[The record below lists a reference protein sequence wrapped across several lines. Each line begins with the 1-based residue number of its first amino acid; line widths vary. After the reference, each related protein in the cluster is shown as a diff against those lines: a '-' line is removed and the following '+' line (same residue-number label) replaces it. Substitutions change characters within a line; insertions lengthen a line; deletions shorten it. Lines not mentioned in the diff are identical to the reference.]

1 MAGADEALSLRGPP
15 AGSRRLS
22 NFPHSISSYR
32 KDSLGALRPLPQPFP
47 AMSPDNTLTRL
58 RTKFADLAPEWKFLA
73 MISLA
78 LAFFLVPRAPSTWE
92 EPEFVDREYVLYP
105 GGEVLTTPTLTLE
118 GAWTPAEGGGLRAAE
133 AGATVSFVTDP
144 GPWKTARIK
153 LGGTVD
159 PVWGVRLSR
168 ESQRATFFNLDP
180 GVEHTLSGEQLP
192 GTGLFHEPLR
202 VEIFPRGEPGGGAL
216 LNRISLRLS
225 AYEKSEPM
233 PGPIGGLYAAL
244 LPLALACFLF
254 FAGRRTLRQ
263 AAMASGMIAG
273 IAVAAAHTEPSY
285 IRYLVVG
292 TMSFFLGS
300 ASGAFYKSLAAATED
315 ERRPM
320 LRRAAEWTGLA
331 AVIGFAIWTRLEAM
345 TTEWSRPLLPDARG
359 YLQIA
364 WEGTF
369 YATAQEHAP
378 YIREPLFPALLRMG
392 YLFLPDTS
400 VAGRW
405 ITLFVGVAMVVA
417 TWAVGR
423 RIAGPIAGL
432 LAAGFLAVN
441 PWLAQ
446 QSVSLLRDDAVALF
460 FLLLLAAVVY
470 TGERRWLRAVAVGLG
485 VAALALVR
493 LNGLLLLPIVVA
505 IEAYR
510 RRWSVGEIV
519 LAVVLAVVPVVPH
532 LVYNAR
538 MGDGDFLYSA
548 NVHTRF
554 YLNWDMIGEPGFP
567 ADRNAWEDDPYAG
580 GVTGFRE
587 YAGHLGAV
595 ETARRLA
602 TGWVEIFVHPF
613 ASRHLFGGRWWLMI
627 FGLVGAV
634 ALLLRCRETW
644 PPLLLYL
651 VFLVPVAFIA
661 GSRMDP
667 RLALVAAPLAAIVWG
682 AGVAWCAQ
690 WVVQRL
696 TKKDSPQKTLV

>member
-1 MAGADEALSLRGPP
+1 MSQNDLVASLRSQV
-15 AGSRRLS
+15 AT
-22 NFPHSISSYR
+22 I
-32 KDSLGALRPLPQPFP
+32 
-47 AMSPDNTLTRL
+47 
-58 RTKFADLAPEWKFLA
+58 APEWKFLA

-78 LAFFLVPRAPSTWE
+78 LAFFLVPRAPSIWE
-92 EPEFVDREYVLYP
+92 DPETIDREYVLYP
-105 GGEVLTTPTLTLE
+105 GGEVHTAARLTVE
-118 GAWTPAEGGGLRAAE
+118 GAWNPAPGGGLLASE
-133 AGATVSFVTDP
+133 SGATVSFLTDP
-144 GPWKTARIK
+144 GPWKTVRIK
-153 LGGTVD
+153 LGGTTE

-168 ESQRATFFNLDP
+168 ESQRATHFNLEP
-180 GVEHTLSGEQLP
+180 GKEHVLAGEQLP
-192 GTGLFHEPLR
+192 GTGLFFEPLR
-202 VEIFPRGEPGGGAL
+202 VEVFPRGEPGGGAL

-225 AYEKSEPM
+225 AYEKQEPV

-244 LPLALACFLF
+244 LPLALGCFLF

-273 IAVAAAHTEPSY
+273 IAVAAAATEPTY

-292 TMSFFLGS
+292 TISFFLGS

-331 AVIGFAIWTRLEAM
+331 AVIGFAVWTRLEAM

-364 WEGTF
+364 VGGSF

-392 YLFLPDTS
+392 YLFLPES
-400 VAGRW
+400 AVAGRW
-405 ITLFVGVAMVVA
+405 ITLCIGVAMVIA

-423 RIAGPIAGL
+423 KIAGPIAGL
-432 LAAGFLAVN
+432 LAAAFLAMN

-460 FLLLLAAVVY
+460 FLLLLCAVVY
-470 TGERRWLRAVAVGLG
+470 TGEHRWLRAIAIGLG
-485 VAALALVR
+485 IALLALVR

-510 RRWSVGEIV
+510 RRWSLGEIV
-519 LAVVLAVVPVVPH
+519 LAVALAVAPVVPH

-538 MGDGDFLYSA
+538 MGEGDFLYSA

-554 YLNWDMIGEPGFP
+554 YLNWDMMGKPGFP
-567 ADRNAWEDDPYAG
+567 ADRNAWEADPYAG
-580 GVTGFRE
+580 GVAGFRE
-587 YAGHLGAV
+587 YAAHLGAV

-602 TGWVEIFVHPF
+602 TGWIDIFVYPF
-613 ASRHLFGGRWWLMI
+613 ASRHLFGGRWWLMV
-627 FGLVGAV
+627 FGLAGAV
-634 ALLLRCRETW
+634 ALLRRWRETW
-644 PPLLLYL
+644 PPLLLYA
-651 VFLVPVAFIA
+651 VFLAPVAFIA

-682 AGVAWCAQ
+682 AGVAWTAE
-690 WVVQRL
+690 WAASRL
-696 TKKDSPQKTLV
+696 ARSRTPEAH